1 VDGEDGD
8 TTKETKDGPM
18 EALDSIQEV
27 TPGQMEAPATIQV
40 EIAGPMVGQDTIQ
53 AETLSMEVLDITQE
67 EMSSMVEMKVII
79 LATPLSSPCT
89 GLPSFSPALAVT
101 VVDVEVCLSLWP

>member
-8 TTKETKDGPM
+8 TTKETKVGLMAAPDTI
-18 EALDSIQEV
+18 LEV

-40 EIAGPMVGQDTIQ
+40 VIAGPMVGQDIIQ
-53 AETLSMEVLDITQE
+53 VEMLSTEVLDITQV

-79 LATPLSSPCT
+79 LVTPSSPCT
-89 GLPSFSPALAVT
+89 GLLSFSPALVVT
-101 VVDVEVCLSLWP
+101 VGDVEACLNQWP